1 MLYGRSRNFS
11 GSVYIAYGH
20 KKSCSRHCCSVYY
33 VDKGGDDWTEA
44 SKLAITKTLVGEGI
58 GRSVGL
64 GIRGVGLAASKT
76 GQVLSKNKAGKYVVD
91 GISDALDK
99 TSRVMNANVGDVPKV
114 IKQISKEAS
123 ESAAAAKKA
132 ASMAAKLKTDA
143 AKKVAQSTDDAAKK
157 ASLPKNAKDTEAYK
171 KASKQVDDGLNRS
184 KAAAAKKIEKYKN
197 NANKNPELA
206 VRNKAHEEGGK
217 IGIDKVEKLEDARKA
232 LSSNPDSSELKK
244 EFENAVRDVQINKHA
259 QKIMNEK
266 RLTGN
271 DTRQGFNDF
280 KIKKDAVISLNT
292 SERVALELGLDPK
305 NVSNVQATNSMD
317 TKGVGDISGV
327 AGKDDFGTAKGVE
340 PRKFTESDIDFN
352 SLEKK
357 GGEKISIDLDQTYR
371 MEIELKDGTVISK
384 DIPADKI
391 RRIQNEE
398 VYKAWNEGQLPLK
411 PDGSI
416 DHDAVKKFADDMD
429 YTVVDARSA
438 DAYGTVG
445 DLQQALKNDG
455 TVRKYSDPE
464 VVSKTISY
472 KSDEWLE
479 RGGKKTMEGNIIG
492 AEADIAEGIRQST
505 KQFDSQ
511 LVYQVKAINA
521 EAGKTKLVIP
531 DKLSEGMEVLK
542 QIGYGE
548 GKISPA
554 EAEAI
559 LSEMGTSTED
569 IMKLCAEEVE
579 IINRFIAGGKKLT
592 I

>member
-1 MLYGRSRNFS
+1 M
-11 GSVYIAYGH
+11 
-20 KKSCSRHCCSVYY
+20 
-33 VDKGGDDWTEA
+33 
-44 SKLAITKTLVGEGI
+44 
-58 GRSVGL
+58 
-64 GIRGVGLAASKT
+64 
-76 GQVLSKNKAGKYVVD
+76 
-91 GISDALDK
+91 
-99 TSRVMNANVGDVPKV
+99 
-114 IKQISKEAS
+114 
-123 ESAAAAKKA
+123 
-132 ASMAAKLKTDA
+132 
-143 AKKVAQSTDDAAKK
+143 
-157 ASLPKNAKDTEAYK
+157 
-171 KASKQVDDGLNRS
+171 
-184 KAAAAKKIEKYKN
+184 
-197 NANKNPELA
+197 
-206 VRNKAHEEGGK
+206 
-217 IGIDKVEKLEDARKA
+217 
-232 LSSNPDSSELKK
+232 
-244 EFENAVRDVQINKHA
+244 
-259 QKIMNEK
+259 
-266 RLTGN
+266 
-271 DTRQGFNDF
+271 
-280 KIKKDAVISLNT
+280 
-292 SERVALELGLDPK
+292 
-305 NVSNVQATNSMD
+305 
-317 TKGVGDISGV
+317 
-327 AGKDDFGTAKGVE
+327 
-340 PRKFTESDIDFN
+340 
-352 SLEKK
+352 
-357 GGEKISIDLDQTYR
+357 
-371 MEIELKDGTVISK
+371 KDGTVISK